1 MFKNINSKIVF
12 FFLLISKIVGAN
24 LNRHIFLIA
33 AGQILADY
41 KVKKITHKKFNR
53 ILFIKN
59 LGKLRSQI
67 LGTSETV
74 ISK

>member
-1 MFKNINSKIVF
+1 MFKNINNKIVF

-41 KVKKITHKKFNR
+41 KVKKKSHT
-53 ILFIKN
+53 KN
-59 LGKLRSQI
+59 SIEYFL
-67 LGTSETV
+67 
-74 ISK
+74 SKT